1 MKKLPQDISELDKRI
16 RAAKNKKEKQPKHAS
31 ARWVV
36 FLQNAFRM
44 SIEFVSPIFIGICV
58 GYILD
63 KWFDTR
69 VIFMLIMA
77 IFGCAAGV
85 LNLYR
90 AAQSMEKDLNGSK

>member
-1 MKKLPQDISELDKRI
+1 MKKLPKDISELDARI
-16 RAAKNKKEKQPKHAS
+16 RAAKSQKKTAVNHKHS
-31 ARWVV
+31 KWVV
-36 FLQNAFRM
+36 FVQNALRM
-44 SIEFVSPIFIGICV
+44 SVEFVSPIFIGICI

-69 VIFMLIMA
+69 VVFMLIMA

-90 AAQSMEKDLNGSK
+90 AAQSMEKDLNGSE